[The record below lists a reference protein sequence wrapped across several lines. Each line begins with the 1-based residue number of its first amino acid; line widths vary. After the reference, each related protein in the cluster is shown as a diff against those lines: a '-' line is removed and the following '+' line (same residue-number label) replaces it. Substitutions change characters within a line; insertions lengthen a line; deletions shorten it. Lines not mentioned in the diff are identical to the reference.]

1 MNRTVA
7 IFAACLLFAWLFF
20 STASF
25 AQTQKSTNTRVIAN
39 GTILPV
45 QLNTTLSVDKSVD
58 GQVISGRI
66 AQDVQLQNG
75 RKLHAGTKVLGHVVR
90 VTRGNPSQITITFD
104 TIQMSKDE
112 SLTGATNL
120 RALASYMEILTAST
134 PKEGGG
140 DGGTPENAW
149 NTTQVGGQALYGSA
163 TLRRGEQIL
172 GHWVP
177 GGGAVGKVEAN
188 GPCRGEVAG
197 SSHEQAL
204 WLFSTNAC
212 GVYGYPGVSIEHA
225 GRTNPVGEIT
235 LQSEKSTFKVRTG
248 SGLLLRVDN
257 DASDG
262 DSSASSDATPERA
275 GLGGVS

>member
-1 MNRTVA
+1 MNRTAA
-7 IFAACLLFAWLFF
+7 IFAARLLFAWLFF

-90 VTRGNPSQITITFD
+90 VTHGNPSQITITFD

-112 SLTGATNL
+112 SLTVATNL
-120 RALASYMEILTAST
+120 RALASYVEILTASE
-134 PKEGGG
+134 PKMGT
-140 DGGTPENAW
+140 DGGTPQNAW

-197 SSHEQAL
+197 SSREQAL
-204 WLFSTNAC
+204 WRFSTNAC

-235 LQSEKSTFKVRTG
+235 LQSEKSNFKVRGG

-262 DSSASSDATPERA
+262 DSNASSDASRER
-275 GLGGVS
+275 LGDDS